1 MPENCYI
8 SDVSIIPDVTPY
20 DSTIKLFE
28 SLGVDVSELLKKK
41 DLYIQQYKKKVD
53 EFIWNS
59 TVEYDTVYYKRL
71 TDIYVDML
79 SGKEDSREIQ

>member
-8 SDVSIIPDVTPY
+8 SNVSIIPDVTPY

-28 SLGVDVSELLKKK
+28 SLGEDVSELLKKK

-59 TVEYDTVYYKRL
+59 TAEYDTVYYKRL
-71 TDIYVDML
+71 TDIYVNML
-79 SGKEDSREIQ
+79 SSKEDSNE